1 MSTVLTSEKNRF
13 KIEKNKYSM
22 LTEIFKSPVPI
33 APIVIDFTHLNKSS
47 TSLETNRESFTATSQ
62 QETNDTIN
70 SEIET
75 PICNHGVN
83 ETLIRIESG
92 LDTIIDLDFTFMN
105 DTTTSNMQPASFE
118 SLFSDN
124 DFISSINFDFETTI
138 DELLSETNA
147 NVQPTFDFDD
157 LFPLYAEVPLL
168 EN

>member
-1 MSTVLTSEKNRF
+1 MSTVIASENNRF

-33 APIVIDFTHLNKSS
+33 APIVIDFTHSNKSG

-62 QETNDTIN
+62 QETNNIIN

-75 PICNHGVN
+75 PIFNQGLN

-92 LDTIIDLDFTFMN
+92 LDTIIDLDFTFVN
-105 DTTTSNMQPASFE
+105 ETTTSNMQPASYE
-118 SLFSDN
+118 SLFTDN
-124 DFISSINFDFETTI
+124 DFISSINFDFEATI
-138 DELLSETNA
+138 DELLSETSA
-147 NVQPTFDFDD
+147 NVQPTFEFDN
-157 LFPLYAEVPLL
+157 LFPLYTEVPLL